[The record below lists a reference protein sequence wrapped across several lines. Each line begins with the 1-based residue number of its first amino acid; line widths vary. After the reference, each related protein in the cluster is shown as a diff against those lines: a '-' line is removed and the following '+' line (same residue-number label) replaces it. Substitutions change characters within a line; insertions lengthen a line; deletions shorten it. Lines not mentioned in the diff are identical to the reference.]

1 MLEILEWRWETMYY
15 VKTKHWDCLYHYK
28 KKKKQSKETI
38 TIYHNVSIPSQAP
51 APSICFKKLILLT
64 AIVNKPIS

>member
-1 MLEILEWRWETMYY
+1 VGNNVLCED
-15 VKTKHWDCLYHYK
+15 KTLGLSLSLQK
-28 KKKKQSKETI
+28 KKKAKQSKETI